1 MCFHSLYNMSHM
13 SPYYMNEEGED
24 NPFIC
29 SSNKDNGML
38 PCSKVPPLMEGVECT
53 LNASPLGHA
62 YSGLDGTGNSSCFN
76 WNQYYTECK
85 PGELNPHKGAV
96 NFDNIGYAWIA
107 IFQVSCSWNVVC
119 NPDHFHVT
127 DGLFVERF
135 GNGNALV
142 SVIVLF
148 PKVKGPSYSKDR
160 WGFLQLFITR
170 FSSWKDKV
178 LLSTLQPHQIIESS
192 LSKCLF

>member
-1 MCFHSLYNMSHM
+1 MCLHSLYNMSHM

-148 PKVKGPSYSKDR
+148 PEVKGPSYSKDR
-160 WGFLQLFITR
+160 
-170 FSSWKDKV
+170 
-178 LLSTLQPHQIIESS
+178 
-192 LSKCLF
+192 

>member
-1 MCFHSLYNMSHM
+1 MCFHSLYNLSHL

-29 SSNKDNGML
+29 SSIKENGML
-38 PCSKVPPLMEGVECT
+38 RCSKVPPLIEGVECT
-53 LNASPLGHA
+53 LNASPSGVA
-62 YSGLDGTGNSSCFN
+62 YTGQDGTGNSSCV
-76 WNQYYTECK
+76 NQYYSECK

-107 IFQVSCSWNVVC
+107 IFQVSCSRNVVC
-119 NPDHFHVT
+119 NLDHFHVI

-135 GNGNALV
+135 RNGNASLV
-142 SVIVLF
+142 SVIIIF

-160 WGFLQLFITR
+160 
-170 FSSWKDKV
+170 
-178 LLSTLQPHQIIESS
+178 
-192 LSKCLF
+192 